1 MKKIVEYQIEFKKAS
16 NAWIVLWRG
25 TFLFATSGAN
35 LGKIDHAETSHLV
48 RALMTLR
55 RRK

>member
-1 MKKIVEYQIEFKKAS
+1 MKKNFEYQIDLEKS
-16 NAWIVLWRG
+16 GNSWIVLWGG

-35 LGKIDHAETSHLV
+35 LGKIDHVETSHLV
-48 RALMTLR
+48 SALMTLR

>member
-1 MKKIVEYQIEFKKAS
+1 MKKSVEYQIEFEKAS

-25 TFLFATSGAN
+25 TFLFATSGQHLN
-35 LGKIDHAETSHLV
+35 KIDHLETSHLV

-55 RRK
+55 K